1 MNLFVFAIGAQ
12 VVEATG
18 VRFGREAGF
27 HPGKVLADAQAFGF
41 PKPKHIIIKT
51 KLEEAPDLVGTVW
64 SDLAS
69 NIPWRSGGRSKCK
82 RMVCCHGP

>member
-1 MNLFVFAIGAQ
+1 MVKQTMQGISKRITASQLFQGQCGLWVYMNLFVFAIGAQ

-41 PKPKHIIIKT
+41 PKPKQCVSG
-51 KLEEAPDLVGTVW
+51 KL
-64 SDLAS
+64 S
-69 NIPWRSGGRSKCK
+69 
-82 RMVCCHGP
+82 